1 MIKKIL
7 TYYKIPLLVS
17 ITLGITILAMSV
29 ARKPLDIAQVFAG
42 VLLGTFLLD
51 IEFILYPYIFEP
63 NTEYAKTVFAY
74 IKNRNFGDL
83 ISFINEHRDE
93 VKDKSLNSII
103 FQFVLIFL
111 VVFTSYTNTSYF
123 IKAFVMSVFANS
135 IYKLTEALFEGKT
148 KDWFWAIKGT
158 PKKEG
163 VVFFIVG
170 LITVLAVALYFV

>member
-7 TYYKIPLLVS
+7 TYYKTPLLVS
-17 ITLGITILAMSV
+17 LTLGITILAMSV
-29 ARKPLDIAQVFAG
+29 ARKPFDIAQVFVG
-42 VLLGTFLLD
+42 VFLGTFLLD
-51 IEFILYPYIFEP
+51 MELIFYPYIFEP
-63 NTEYAKTVFAY
+63 DTEYAKTVFAY
-74 IKNRNFGDL
+74 IKSKDFGNL
-83 ISFINEHRDE
+83 ISYINEHKDE

-111 VVFTSYTNTSYF
+111 VVFASYTNTSYF

-135 IYKLTEALFEGKT
+135 IYKLTEALLEGKT

-163 VVFFIVG
+163 VVFFIIT
-170 LITVLAVALYFV
+170 LIIVLAVALYFV

>member
-103 FQFVLIFL
+103 FKFVLIFL

-135 IYKLTEALFEGKT
+135 IYKLTEALFEGRT

-163 VVFFIVG
+163 VIFFIVG
-170 LITVLAVALYFV
+170 LIIVLAIALYFV